1 MWLDGHI
8 NPSVEL
14 GSNPILRGIK
24 NNCPYL
30 TNLSKTRNAAL
41 GTIQSSSIVTSPETA
56 LIALKRLVSIVK
68 NSDLKK
74 QSFFWEEPAFF
85 FSLCLWDVNVLTGL
99 LLAILIRPCL

>member
-85 FSLCLWDVNVLTGL
+85 FFPVPLGCKCSNGSS
-99 LLAILIRPCL
+99 PGNPN